1 MVVCSSDDRETR
13 RLPGDA
19 SAKRFHSF
27 RFAVELRNSSG
38 VFPQLDVGAVGHLLS
53 TPLRRVV
60 VDAFEVDSFDVMA
73 VTGDKI
79 RAIV

>member
-1 MVVCSSDDRETR
+1 LCVHLMMSEPDDC
-13 RLPGDA
+13 LVMWG
-19 SAKRFHSF
+19 AKRPYSF
-27 RFAVELRNSSG
+27 RSAVELCNSSG
-38 VFPQLDVGAVGHLLS
+38 VLPQLDVSTIGHLLS
-53 TPLRRVV
+53 TLLRRVV